1 MTAAAAPPRE
11 FFRMTTAD
19 HDGGADA
26 VLLPGELPPRRRIF
40 TNRNLR
46 MGSITAIG
54 FDMDHTLAIY
64 NVENFSRLCF
74 EMAIDRLVSDRSYPA
89 SIRAVPWEPDA
100 AIRGLVVDKKLGN
113 LLKIDGH
120 GHITRARHGSL
131 FLDRDQ
137 RRGSYPRGRTR
148 IGTPRYRVFDTL
160 FDLPEGSLYTALV
173 EQVVRGELPLR
184 VSFRRLYDDIRETVD
199 TLHADGT
206 LKARIIGDL
215 GSYFVHDPDLV
226 PTLERFRAAGKRL
239 FLLTNSEVDYTGAV
253 MQHLVGGAPGAWE
266 ALFDLIVCQ
275 AGKPGFFL
283 ERGPGRP
290 VMPGR
295 HPLLPAS
302 AGTAYVGGD
311 CFFLEQQLAASGDG
325 ILYFGDHT
333 YGDILRSKKSVG
345 WRTAMIVPEIETEVA
360 NLTPL
365 RGAWQELNALEEQ
378 LEDLV
383 AARDQAR
390 SAGPEQAE
398 ALVRFERRLGE
409 ALGRRARLQ
418 RLLRAAFNPHWES
431 LFREGRAASRFGRQ
445 ITEFACIYTSRV
457 SNFLGY
463 PADKFFS
470 RPLEVLPHER
480 WAMPES

>member
-1 MTAAAAPPRE
+1 MTESAI
-11 FFRMTTAD
+11 D
-19 HDGGADA
+19 DGAEGFP
-26 VLLPGELPPRRRIF
+26 LPGELPPRRRIF

-46 MGSITAIG
+46 MESIAAIG
-54 FDMDHTLAIY
+54 FDMDHTLAVY

-74 EMAIDRLVSDRSYPA
+74 DMALERLVRDRDYPS
-89 SIRAVPWEPDA
+89 SILDVPWLPDA
-100 AIRGLVVDKKLGN
+100 SIRGLVVDKKLGN

-120 GHITRARHGSL
+120 GHITRARHGSQ

-160 FDLPEGSLYTALV
+160 FDLPEGSLYTTLV
-173 EQVVRGELPLR
+173 DQVARGELTLH
-184 VSFRRLYDDIRETVD
+184 VSFRRLYDDIRDTVD

-206 LKARIIGDL
+206 LKARITADL
-215 GSYFVHDPDLV
+215 GSYFIHDPDLV

-239 FLLTNSEVDYTGAV
+239 FLLTNSEVEYTGAV

-266 ALFDLIVCQ
+266 GLFDLIVCA
-275 AGKPGFFL
+275 AGKPAFFL
-283 ERGPGRP
+283 ERGPGRA
-290 VMPGR
+290 VEPGQY
-295 HPLLPAS
+295 PLLPS
-302 AGTAYVGGD
+302 LGRNAYVGGD
-311 CFFLEQQLAASGDG
+311 CFFLEGLLEASGDG

-360 NLTPL
+360 KLTPL
-365 RGAWQELNALEEQ
+365 RSAWQELNELEEH

-383 AARDQAR
+383 TARDLARDQLRDPAR
-390 SAGPEQAE
+390 ADDAALAE
-398 ALVRFERRLGE
+398 ALARLERRLGE

-445 ITEFACIYTSRV
+445 VMEFACIYTSRV

-480 WAMPES
+480 WALPET